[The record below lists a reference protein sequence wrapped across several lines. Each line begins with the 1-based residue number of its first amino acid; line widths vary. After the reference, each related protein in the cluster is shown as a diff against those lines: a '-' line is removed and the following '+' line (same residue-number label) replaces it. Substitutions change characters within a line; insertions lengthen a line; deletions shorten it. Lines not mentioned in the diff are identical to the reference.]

1 VLEIFVKYGFFFYSK
16 PSMAYL
22 KQKFHL
28 WFSAVLFG
36 FSGAVLL
43 NHQLESAHYHISRAS
58 FS

>member
-1 VLEIFVKYGFFFYSK
+1 
-16 PSMAYL
+16 MAYL